1 MMLEQLVAI
10 QNNYNE
16 LLVVMKMDKKSIK
29 SKLQKLETV
38 AAKNE
43 ELGIV
48 VDTEKI
54 KQEYEN
60 KLNHLNVDIAKVK
73 KVILRLGKCLEI
85 LEPNGFYNDITEEDE
100 EE

>member
-1 MMLEQLVAI
+1 MMREQLVAI
-10 QNNYNE
+10 QNDYYE
-16 LLVVMKMDKKSIK
+16 MLVVMKMDKKSIK

-48 VDTEKI
+48 ADTEKI

-73 KVILRLGKCLEI
+73 KVILRLDKCLEI
-85 LEPNGFYNDITEEDE
+85 LDPDIYEDITEEDE
-100 EE
+100 E